1 VYVYA
6 IGFSLN
12 LRLSFCLF
20 VFFFLVLPIHLHF
33 LTLLLRTRKVAFE
46 SVDEDGKN
54 MRSCV
59 EVHENRDSG
68 VWADPI
74 GNGCAWYQETRKT
87 VPDICSTPEIKEKC
101 PVACDTPVACFQ
113 KKGSGSQDTNSY
125 AIWNRVMHLREQSL
139 GAGVVCVQEGLDA
152 VAQCRKTKQA
162 TTPPN
167 IPRQWPSIVESA
179 PNRTQRDI
187 KLDDCDA
194 LERAIYPA
202 CSFPALSPN
211 IKAEIK
217 QNRGMTI
224 SFWWK
229 TLSTTKISNTWAAG
243 EGMKRILFLSKMS
256 PLQVLAGIDFS
267 QDRPAWAIIFGTCDG
282 ASFEDI
288 NTVPPSAGYKLETG
302 VWYRTTLAWG
312 AENEEG
318 KVTILCAHQ

>member
-1 VYVYA
+1 VYVCA
-6 IGFSLN
+6 IGFFLN

-20 VFFFLVLPIHLHF
+20 VFFFLVPVHLYIP
-33 LTLLLRTRKVAFE
+33 TLLLRTRKLAFD
-46 SVDEDGKN
+46 SVDEDGEN

-59 EVHENRDSG
+59 QVHEGRDSG

-74 GNGCAWYQETRKT
+74 GNGCAWYQEMRKT
-87 VPDICSTPEIKEKC
+87 VPDICSTPEIKSKC

-113 KKGSGSQDTNSY
+113 GSGSQTKKSY
-125 AIWNRVMHLREQSL
+125 AIWNRVMHLREETL
-139 GAGVVCVQEGLDA
+139 GAGVVCVQDGLDA
-152 VAQCRKTKQA
+152 VAQCRQTLQA
-162 TTPPN
+162 TTPTTPK
-167 IPRQWPSIVESA
+167 IRWQWPA
-179 PNRTQRDI
+179 TAAANRTHRDI

-194 LERAIYPA
+194 LERAVYPA

-211 IKAEIK
+211 IKAEITK
-217 QNRGMTI
+217 SGGMTI

-229 TLSTTKISNTWAAG
+229 TLQTTKISNTWLDG

-256 PLQVLAGIDFS
+256 PPQVLAGIDFA
-267 QDRPAWAIIFGTCDG
+267 QDRPAWAIIYSTCDG
-282 ASFEDI
+282 TSFEDI

-312 AENEEG
+312 APNEEG